1 VKIIFVHPILLFYIA
16 LASLIFFTLD
26 ISINSSNSIF
36 LSANGQNKQ
45 DINPSC
51 IVKGSIKAPPPFLV
65 LHWMLNGECDSTV
78 DYFIHFYDVKAV
90 VPFKENFLLFLE
102 T

>member
-1 VKIIFVHPILLFYIA
+1 VKIIFVHLIFLFYIGLA
-16 LASLIFFTLD
+16 LLIFFTLD

-36 LSANGQNKQ
+36 LFANAQNKQ
-45 DINPSC
+45 DINPNC
-51 IVKGSIKAPPPFLV
+51 IVKGSVETPPPFLV
-65 LHWMLNGECDSTV
+65 LHWMLNGECDSTI

-90 VPFKENFLLFLE
+90 VPFKGNFLLFLE